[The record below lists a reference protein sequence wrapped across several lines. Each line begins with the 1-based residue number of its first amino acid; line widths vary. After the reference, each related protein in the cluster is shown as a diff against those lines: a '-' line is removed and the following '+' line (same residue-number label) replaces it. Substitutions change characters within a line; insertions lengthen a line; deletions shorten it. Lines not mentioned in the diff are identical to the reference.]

1 MTKLRIL
8 AISHMFPTAQSRQ
21 YGVFICR
28 EAEHLWRHDIE
39 LCFLVGRPW
48 APWPFHYLPRWRQ
61 YGPANPLSPP
71 EGLEARL
78 AAYLRPPGFAFRWL
92 EGKSMAHAL
101 LLPARK
107 WHQEKPFDAVL
118 GVSMLPDAEA
128 AVAVGQ
134 DLGLP
139 VASLAVG
146 SDVMVYPD
154 RMPVL
159 WQRLCDTLE
168 RVDLPVGVSRP
179 ICERLTS
186 TGKCHREPLCIYLSR
201 DTKQFTP
208 PDDKGLIRHELGWPH
223 EAVVAIYV
231 GGLVETKGLAELAQA
246 AEPLLNRYKDF
257 KLVCVGDGPARDRLT
272 GLKNRVARVGAV
284 VLTGR
289 ISPEEVPRLLQA
301 SDFLVLPSYSEGM
314 PQAVLEAM
322 NCGLG
327 VVATQVGGIP
337 EAVIDGETGLLVEP
351 RDAGALGRAM
361 ERMITDDALRH
372 TAGLLGFA
380 RATSVF
386 DSERNAR
393 QLAEAF
399 WSLVEDRHETA
410 PDDVSRPLSGDRDE

>member
-1 MTKLRIL
+1 MRKLRIL

-28 EAEHLWRHDIE
+28 EAEYLWRHDIE
-39 LCFLVGRPW
+39 SCFLVGRPW
-48 APWPFHYLPRWRQ
+48 APWPLHYFPRWRE
-61 YGPANPLSPP
+61 YGPANPLAPP

-78 AAYLRPPGFAFRWL
+78 AAYLRPPGFAFRRF
-92 EGKSMAHAL
+92 EGKSMARAL
-101 LLPARK
+101 LPAARK
-107 WHQEKPFDAVL
+107 WHKEKPFDLVI

-168 RVDLPVGVSRP
+168 QVDLPVGVSRP
-179 ICERLTS
+179 ICERLAS
-186 TGKCHREPLCIYLSR
+186 TGKCRREPVCIYLSR
-201 DTKQFTP
+201 DANQFTP
-208 PDDKGLIRHELGWPH
+208 SDDKGLVRYQLGWPY

-231 GGLVETKGLAELAQA
+231 GGLVETKGMAQLAIA
-246 AEPLLNRYKDF
+246 AEPLLNKYKDF
-257 KLVCVGDGPARDRLT
+257 KLVCVGEGPARSRLT
-272 GLKNRVARVGAV
+272 GLKGRVARDGAV

-322 NCGLG
+322 SCGLA
-327 VVATQVGGIP
+327 VVATRVGGVP

-372 TAGLLGFA
+372 TAGLLGLA

-393 QLAEAF
+393 QLAEALR
-399 WSLVEDRHETA
+399 SLAKQT
-410 PDDVSRPLSGDRDE
+410 S

>member
-1 MTKLRIL
+1 
-8 AISHMFPTAQSRQ
+8 MFPTAQSRQ

-28 EAEHLWRHDIE
+28 EAEHLSRHDIE
-39 LCFLVGRPW
+39 SCFLVGRPW
-48 APWPFHYLPRWRQ
+48 APWPLHHFPRWRE
-61 YGPANPLSPP
+61 YGPANPLAPP

-78 AAYLRPPGFAFRWL
+78 AAYLRPPGFAFRQF
-92 EGKSMAHAL
+92 EGKSMARG
-101 LLPARK
+101 LLPAARR
-107 WHQEKPFDAVL
+107 WHKEKPFDLVL

-179 ICERLTS
+179 ICERLAS
-186 TGKCHREPLCIYLSR
+186 TGKCRREPLCIYLSR
-201 DTKQFTP
+201 DAKQFTP
-208 PDDKGLIRHELGWPH
+208 SDDKGLIRYQLGWPY

-246 AEPLLNRYKDF
+246 AEPLLNKYKDF
-257 KLVCVGDGPARDRLT
+257 RLVCVGEGPARGRLA
-272 GLKNRVARVGAV
+272 GLKVRVARDGAV

-289 ISPEEVPRLLQA
+289 VAPEEVPHLLQA

-322 NCGLG
+322 NCGLA
-327 VVATQVGGIP
+327 VVATQVGGVL

-351 RDAGALGRAM
+351 RDVDALGRAM
-361 ERMITDDALRH
+361 ERMITDEALRR
-372 TAGLLGFA
+372 TAGLQGFA

-393 QLAEAF
+393 QLAEALR
-399 WSLVEDRHETA
+399 SLVEDRHQA
-410 PDDVSRPLSGDRDE
+410 AVDDVARPIERKS

>member
-1 MTKLRIL
+1 MRKLRIL
-8 AISHMFPTAQSRQ
+8 AISHMFPTALSRQ

-28 EAEHLWRHDIE
+28 EAEHLRRHDVE
-39 LCFLVGRPW
+39 SCFLVGRPW
-48 APWPFHYLPRWRQ
+48 APWPLHYFPRWRQ

-71 EGLEARL
+71 EGFEARL
-78 AAYLRPPGFAFRWL
+78 AAYLRPPGFAFRRF
-92 EGKSMAHAL
+92 EGKSMARAL
-101 LLPARK
+101 LLAAK
-107 WHQEKPFDAVL
+107 TWHQENPFDMVL

-128 AVAVGQ
+128 AVTVAQ

-168 RVDLPVGVSRP
+168 QVDLSVGVSRP
-179 ICERLTS
+179 ICERLAS
-186 TGKCHREPLCIYLSR
+186 TGKCRREPLCIYLSR
-201 DTKQFTP
+201 DAKQFTP
-208 PDDKGLIRHELGWPH
+208 AEDKGLVRRQLGWPY

-246 AEPLLNRYKDF
+246 AEPLLNKYKDF
-257 KLVCVGDGPARDRLT
+257 RLVCVGDGPARDRLT
-272 GLKNRVARVGAV
+272 GLKARVARDRAV
-284 VLTGR
+284 TLTGR
-289 ISPEEVPRLLQA
+289 VGPDEVPRLLQA

-327 VVATQVGGIP
+327 VVATRVGGIP

-351 RDAGALGRAM
+351 RDPSQLQEAM
-361 ERMITDDALRH
+361 KRMITDAGLRH
-372 TAGLLGFA
+372 TAGLLGLA

-393 QLAEAF
+393 KLAEAL
-399 WSLVEDRHETA
+399 WSLVKQTRG
-410 PDDVSRPLSGDRDE
+410 SGPHPASIEEQVQ